1 MIIRRFLAWTRTAPA
16 EPRAAATGALAR
28 AYLAAGMD
36 AHAKAEAEAALTL
49 ALDDPS
55 PLVRAA
61 LADALAGEAGAPRHL
76 VAALASDAPEI
87 AAMILERSPLLSDPE
102 LIDHA
107 AMGSAATQ
115 AAIARR
121 ADLSPAV
128 AAALAEV
135 AEADAVLALVSNAGA
150 VIPTFS
156 LERMIERFGGDADL
170 RHALLDRPDLT
181 IGVRLSALL
190 AGVRA
195 PGPDAALRDGQSPAR
210 WEQLQRDEEE
220 KIVLAL
226 AARCDDDD
234 LSGLVAHLRAT
245 GRLTPGLLLR
255 GLLFGEARLVTEAV
269 ANLVRLPARRV
280 AALMAEP
287 RSGGWRAL
295 YRKAGLPQL
304 LLGAFQS
311 AIEAARAEAGNDGL
325 VGGPA
330 LARRVVGRVIADCA
344 AMGEDAG
351 GRVLVLLQRFEVD
364 IARDEARWAA
374 DAMLASMAQESASA
388 LAIAAPAN
396 ADAAAEPADLFG
408 DLGAAVANDG
418 TAEPDFADAAD
429 SPEPIE
435 GAAPDVVAEESG
447 AVTAASPDAD
457 AAAEPDE
464 AQQVPR
470 EPAAIKASDP
480 DFTAFFAK
488 VRAELVAKAA

>member
-28 AYLAAGMD
+28 AYLTADMD

-87 AAMILERSPLLSDPE
+87 AALILERSPLLSDPE

-170 RHALLDRPDLT
+170 RRALLERPDLT

-195 PGPDAALRDGQSPAR
+195 PGADAASRDGLSPAR
-210 WEQLQRDEEE
+210 CEQLQRDEEE

-226 AARCDDDD
+226 AARSDDDE
-234 LSGLVAHLRAT
+234 LTGLVAHLRAA

-255 GLLFGEARLVTEAV
+255 GLLFGEQRLVAEAV

-295 YRKAGLPQL
+295 HRKAGLPQL

-311 AIEAARAEAGNDGL
+311 AIEAARAEAGNDGWS
-325 VGGPA
+325 GGPA
-330 LARRVVGRVIADCA
+330 LARRVIGRVIADCV
-344 AMGEDAG
+344 AMGEDTG
-351 GRVLVLLQRFEVD
+351 GRVLVLLRRFEVD

-396 ADAAAEPADLFG
+396 ADPAAESADPFG
-408 DLGAAVANDG
+408 ALGATAANDG
-418 TAEPDFADAAD
+418 PAEPDFLDASE
-429 SPEPIE
+429 SPQPSEH
-435 GAAPDVVAEESG
+435 AAPDG
-447 AVTAASPDAD
+447 AVLENGSD
-457 AAAEPDE
+457 AEPQ
-464 AQQVPR
+464 APR
-470 EPAAIKASDP
+470 TGRAILEDDP
-480 DFTAFFAK
+480 DFKAFFAK